1 MDIST
6 LGIPGLYVRNY
17 GTRQKPLEIVETT
30 VRLEAWDGYLTG
42 RHENGKVIADGTVLV
57 QFACNAGST
66 REDWEPQIAAFDHLL
81 EHQYEIRDRIV
92 GSVIANIRGLVG
104 YLDDEDP
111 GVPRITA
118 ANAEGFDL
126 RPFIGPRSVGFIEI
140 TKDGTDYAEW
150 FLNCTWDEE
159 HGLAAV
165 THRSRLIDLDR
176 GETDIYK
183 IYADNGTL
191 EEELKKA
198 EHYRNQPTN
207 PKPPQPWWKFW

>member
-1 MDIST
+1 MGLEDI
-6 LGIPGLYVRNY
+6 GIPGLYVRDY
-17 GTRQKPLEIVETT
+17 GTRRRPLEIVETV
-30 VRLEAWDGYLTG
+30 VRLEAWDGYLTQ
-42 RHENGKVIADGTVLV
+42 RHGDAGQIADGTVLV
-57 QFACNAGST
+57 QFACKPDSP
-66 REDWEPQIAAFDHLL
+66 REDWEPQIAAFNYLIENQH
-81 EHQYEIRDRIV
+81 EIRDVICR
-92 GSVIANIRGLVG
+92 GVIADIDHLIFSLEPG
-104 YLDDEDP
+104 EE
-111 GVPRITA
+111 GVPQITPE
-118 ANAEGFDL
+118 NAGSFDL

-150 FLNCTWDEE
+150 FLNCTWDDE

-165 THRSRLIDLDR
+165 THRNRLIDLDR

-183 IYADNGTL
+183 IFADNGTL